1 MKINLKNNI
10 SILQSRAWSLSSILL
25 LFIIIISFLLIS
37 FFLPIKESISQQ
49 LTCFCLFGAI
59 VTSLILYLNYRKE
72 NLSFGLSANNL
83 IYVIWTPLIYLLT
96 IILLLIVGIINQYLL
111 TNLFNVEIK
120 PQEILEKFKEL
131 EKTYEI
137 IIFGISSVVIAPLYE
152 ELLFRGIIFPKLI
165 QKTNFLTA
173 VILSSLIFAILHFHL
188 SALLPL
194 FSLSLILSLIYLQTL
209 SLWPCIFLHALF
221 NLISII
227 LIKFVS

>member
-173 VILSSLIFAILHFHL
+173 LILSSLIFAILHFHL